1 MNNDIASL
9 VLIYIIIP
17 FGLGLSLF
25 SLILKIHNKMSRKR
39 LIRHQLELEISAQEK
54 QIRELR
60 EKIKL
65 LSENIEIIFSRTNN
79 TNSKLDNINGTLKTL
94 VENSLNSNQTQ
105 YHVTPFKYTHSG
117 DTITR
122 QSHPDDDNLS
132 HSQTETPNDD
142 RQNSTVEYILKKI
155 ESKSL
160 TTREIQQCIG
170 RTREHTSRLM
180 KKLYDDKFVDRDTSS
195 KPFKY
200 TLTGEGHRLL
210 TKYSVSK
217 SNHHSVYQKNN
228 ENLTDGLA
236 GSEIG
241 YPVNSQ

>member
-1 MNNDIASL
+1 
-9 VLIYIIIP
+9 
-17 FGLGLSLF
+17 
-25 SLILKIHNKMSRKR
+25 MSRKR
-39 LIRHQLELEISAQEK
+39 LLRHQLELEISAQEK

-65 LSENIEIIFSRTNN
+65 LSENIEIIFSRTNH
-79 TNSKLDNINGTLKTL
+79 TNSKLDSINSTLKTL
-94 VENSLNSNQTQ
+94 EENGLNKNQTQ
-105 YHVTPFKYTHSG
+105 YHVTPSKYTNSG

-122 QSHPDDDNLS
+122 QSHPGDDNDNLS

-142 RQNSTVEYILKKI
+142 RQNSTVEYILKKL

-180 KKLYDDKFVDRDTSS
+180 KKLYDDKYVDRDTSS

-200 TLTGEGHRLL
+200 TITGEGHILL

-217 SNHHSVYQKNN
+217 SNHHSVYLKNN
-228 ENLTDGLA
+228 ESLTNGLA
-236 GSEIG
+236 ESEIG

>member
-1 MNNDIASL
+1 VNSDIASL

-25 SLILKIHNKMSRKR
+25 SLIIKIHYKMGRKR
-39 LIRHQLELEISAQEK
+39 LIRHQLEMEVSAQEK

-65 LSENIEIIFSRTNN
+65 LSENMEIIFSRTNH
-79 TNSKLDNINGTLKTL
+79 TNSKLDSVNSTLKTL
-94 VENSLNSNQTQ
+94 EENSLNKNQTQ
-105 YHVTPFKYTHSG
+105 YHVTPKYTHPG

-132 HSQTETPNDD
+132 HSQTEAPNDD
-142 RQNSTVEYILKKI
+142 RQNSTVEYILKKL

-160 TTREIQQCIG
+160 TTREIQQYIG

-180 KKLYDDKFVDRDTSS
+180 KKLYDDKVVDRDTNS

-200 TLTGEGHRLL
+200 TITGEGRRLS

-217 SNHHSVYQKNN
+217 SNHHSPYQRKN